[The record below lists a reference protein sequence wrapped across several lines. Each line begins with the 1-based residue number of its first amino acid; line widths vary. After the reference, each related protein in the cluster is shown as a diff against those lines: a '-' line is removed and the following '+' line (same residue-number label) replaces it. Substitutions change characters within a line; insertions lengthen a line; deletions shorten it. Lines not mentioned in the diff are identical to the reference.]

1 MSKTY
6 IAENPDALAHKF
18 YQPSPHTNAS
28 GWSESILH
36 LRKIYKEHKSK
47 PIPINLKPRLDG
59 PSVSWEVF
67 RRLNLAITY
76 ADSHTKDCMIF
87 SFEERT
93 PDNSGQ
99 RLFLVTHPLH
109 LWLNYKLRPLETRCT
124 YEVIREGVP
133 CKLYFDLEFYKMYNS
148 HQNGIKMTKTFIECV
163 IISMFE
169 DFNLKL
175 SASDIIWLDASTE
188 KKYSCHLILQRN
200 DFAFKNNI
208 EAGNFVSSLI
218 CKIKRKIEAP
228 SDFQLG
234 WPSKDEL
241 KCMFVQDSDG
251 KSVLFCDAGVYTKNR
266 NFRIYLS
273 TKYGK
278 NAPLLLSPHNQ
289 YIPNT
294 NTDYTDEN
302 EVIFYDS
309 LVTFFRNDCS
319 FKRLLS
325 FELDKPP
332 EKIPTD
338 SLSSR
343 RKIDISGT
351 PQDSKS
357 PYPEVDNFV
366 LSLIKDDKTVGFIR
380 KWSYLQTDDILVYE
394 IGNYRFC
401 HNIGRHHKS
410 NNIMIVVDMKR
421 KNYYQKCHDPECRAQ
436 CYKSA
441 SQSLPENIIS
451 LYSMPDDFFESDCFS
466 QFKSDSNNESNLTN
480 KKSIK
485 KEDIYADDFF
495 LGDVSLDS
503 YPFTQLQNSDLNCE
517 KSISKEA
524 DINKTANK
532 NQNLEASFL
541 EDTTFDD
548 LCMDDLDPEFRK
560 CTTENGNLNS
570 EDFSDFFENTFSQ
583 DSVKD
588 ATGVEISAEDE
599 LIMAEAAAALEVSMD
614 ESMILEETIF

>member
-208 EAGNFVSSLI
+208 EAG
-218 CKIKRKIEAP
+218 
-228 SDFQLG
+228 
-234 WPSKDEL
+234 
-241 KCMFVQDSDG
+241 
-251 KSVLFCDAGVYTKNR
+251 VYTKNR

-343 RKIDISGT
+343 RKIDISG
-351 PQDSKS
+351 
-357 PYPEVDNFV
+357 
-366 LSLIKDDKTVGFIR
+366 LL
-380 KWSYLQTDDILVYE
+380 
-394 IGNYRFC
+394 
-401 HNIGRHHKS
+401 
-410 NNIMIVVDMKR
+410 
-421 KNYYQKCHDPECRAQ
+421 
-436 CYKSA
+436 
-441 SQSLPENIIS
+441 
-451 LYSMPDDFFESDCFS
+451 
-466 QFKSDSNNESNLTN
+466 
-480 KKSIK
+480 
-485 KEDIYADDFF
+485 
-495 LGDVSLDS
+495 
-503 YPFTQLQNSDLNCE
+503 
-517 KSISKEA
+517 
-524 DINKTANK
+524 
-532 NQNLEASFL
+532 
-541 EDTTFDD
+541 
-548 LCMDDLDPEFRK
+548 
-560 CTTENGNLNS
+560 
-570 EDFSDFFENTFSQ
+570 
-583 DSVKD
+583 
-588 ATGVEISAEDE
+588 
-599 LIMAEAAAALEVSMD
+599 
-614 ESMILEETIF
+614 